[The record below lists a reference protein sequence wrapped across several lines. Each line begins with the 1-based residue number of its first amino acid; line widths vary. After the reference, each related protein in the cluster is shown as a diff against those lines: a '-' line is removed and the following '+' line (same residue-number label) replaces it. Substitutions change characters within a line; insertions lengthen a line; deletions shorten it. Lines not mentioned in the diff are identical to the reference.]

1 MGCGRSKPDE
11 KSEQKLYSYKDFSNN
26 SYTFEKVSNDL
37 QFINGEIKFSYKLKS
52 GDKTN
57 LIPINGV
64 TLVFAEIKNTNKQI
78 NEEKKL
84 SELLSEESIIGTEPN
99 NYVTVATVELEDA
112 SENIIS
118 PDAIANLDKY
128 AVSSG
133 ASLINGKYYQAAIM
147 IPNLVSLMRDGKAK
161 EVMFL
166 SSVKQYKGTDGFNNY
181 KKDYNGYEGFNSLI
195 PKEYHSI
202 S

>member
-1 MGCGRSKPDE
+1 MGCGRSKPAE
-11 KSEQKLYSYKDFSNN
+11 TYSYKDFGNN
-26 SYTFEKVSNDL
+26 SYSFEKVANDL
-37 QFINGEIKFSYKLKS
+37 QFINGEIKFSYNLKS
-52 GDKTN
+52 GDKTK
-57 LIPINGV
+57 LVPTNGV
-64 TLVFAEIKNTNKQI
+64 SLVFAEIKDTKKQI
-78 NEEKKL
+78 NEEKRL

-128 AVSSG
+128 IVSSG
-133 ASLINGKYYQAAIM
+133 ASLVNGKYYQAAIM

-181 KKDYNGYEGFNSLI
+181 NGYEGFNSLI